1 MSNNQSTIPVTPSAT
16 PTDLLL
22 NSPLEYS
29 KSIAE
34 NAIALEDKDLQDEL
48 MDDFRANFE
57 EKAFGIKRDST
68 GLPIDSPTSS
78 KTSKMKTEHEW
89 KTMVYI
95 LSHWNGGDQ
104 GCPEKL
110 FRQKYYKS
118 HKNWKDFRVKI
129 NSDGTK
135 HLFKIVIG
143 LEKGL
148 STRAWCL
155 TYFWRNTGAF
165 PT

>member
-110 FRQKYYKS
+110 F
-118 HKNWKDFRVKI
+118 
-129 NSDGTK
+129 
-135 HLFKIVIG
+135 
-143 LEKGL
+143 
-148 STRAWCL
+148 
-155 TYFWRNTGAF
+155 
-165 PT
+165 